1 MKVRYNGESDP
12 LSLINGKVYNV
23 LAVEYGYYRIVDE
36 TGEDYL
42 YDSDAFDVVEN
53 GEIPVIDDD
62 SLN

>member
-23 LAVEYGYYRIVDE
+23 LAVEYGYYRVVDE

-42 YDSDAFDVVEN
+42 YDSDAFEVVEN
-53 GEIPVIDDD
+53 GEVPVIDDD